1 MKAKEKLQMYGLPAL
16 TDNELLE
23 VLKFKSTI
31 QDYYT
36 SPEFKA
42 AKELVRRYEKPETF
56 CIMSSKNV
64 AELLSFLEHESEEQ
78 FWCIFLNRR
87 NAVLKYEFISKGDA
101 VSTVVDFQK
110 IYRRA
115 LELKAQG
122 IIIAHNHPTGD
133 TRPSENDKRLT
144 NNVKEGAKLLSIQL
158 LDHVIIG
165 NQSYFSFVDE
175 GLI

>member
-1 MKAKEKLQMYGLPAL
+1 MQTNNQKNTTMKAKEKLQMYGLPAL

-42 AKELVRRYEKPETF
+42 AKELVRRYERPETF
-56 CIMSSKNV
+56 CITKSKDA

-101 VSTVVDFQK
+101 AGIIVDVQK

-122 IIIAHNHPTGD
+122 IIIAHHHQSGNTQ
-133 TRPSENDKRLT
+133 PSEADK
-144 NNVKEGAKLLSIQL
+144 KQHGK
-158 LDHVIIG
+158 
-165 NQSYFSFVDE
+165 
-175 GLI
+175 

>member
-1 MKAKEKLQMYGLPAL
+1 MKAKEKLMMYGLPAL

-56 CIMSSKNV
+56 CITKSKDA
-64 AELLSFLEHESEEQ
+64 AELLSFLEHETEEQ
-78 FWCIFLNRR
+78 FWCIYVNQR
-87 NAVLKYEFISKGDA
+87 NAVIRYELNSKGSA
-101 VSTVVDFQK
+101 NATVVDFQK

-122 IIIAHNHPTGD
+122 IIIAHNHPSGNPE
-133 TRPSENDKRLT
+133 PSIADKRT
-144 NNVKEGAKLLSIQL
+144 TQEIRIATDLLKIKL

-165 NQSYFSFVDE
+165 NQSYHSFADE
-175 GLI
+175 GLL